1 MPARIP
7 EEVKTSVE
15 KYGIPLVGGG
25 LVGLAAYSLA
35 KESPAIYGVGFAALT
50 AYLISR

>member
-15 KYGIPLVGGG
+15 KYGVPLVGGALAG
-25 LVGLAAYSLA
+25 IAAYSLA
-35 KESPAIYGVGFAALT
+35 KESPTVYGVGFAALT